1 MQVIS
6 PTDDSLYI
14 ADNHNSHRSQL
25 EKRADV
31 YPSKQVM
38 GVLRSFVLVIL
49 ASSLEADKPAGFG
62 KAISDILAIDRRP
75 YCSVVVITSDSHYL
89 FLDAVL
95 KDIGKRD
102 RLLGI
107 FRLNNNGNY
116 TEYPES
122 DVQLQM
128 DGVVSKARS
137 LRLRSRCLLVV
148 FLHDDE
154 RFLEIFA
161 EGSLRGR
168 LLVWASRLLVITRL
182 SFLRLRSLLASYW
195 TFSMMNAVMMNLE
208 GNSTSL
214 KLYTN
219 LPYSSSGSQIVQV
232 ATWSQENGLSLRRKN
247 NLFAEKFSNFF
258 GATVNVTALPYAPH
272 WLETVEEHPDGST
285 TKIYGGTD
293 YQLLSTISEALNF
306 TIRVLQTSSW
316 DEVATR
322 VEERV
327 SFMATVFHNV
337 LPQRLE
343 RYDYSYTYEYGSL
356 DFCVAKPGLK
366 PRWQALYYPL
376 TDEVWLAIL
385 AALVLVPVVL
395 CLVCVSSHTPTFQVK
410 SGKALSLHAAL
421 ENVFGTLLGQPLLKD
436 LPDGSSS
443 RTVLGTWLVFAFILG
458 TAYRGNLTAS
468 LTIPKYPPR
477 VETVEQLVETFDR
490 ITMPPFGNEFI
501 QFFKQSDNK
510 LYKNMAERMSI
521 VPSVMDGLRQAIK
534 EKEAHVAGRRFM
546 EQTIAKYFSNPDGS
560 TKLYVGRE
568 SILPGISAWP
578 LPHDAPYR
586 PQIDRLM
593 MSVIEAGLYEHWSR
607 TILRLAQGESRKR
620 AREYRE
626 QQQKEKTKNSVSVNE
641 NEMDDPNEDDNQASR
656 PSQALTVVHMQGP
669 LMLLLLGLVAGGICF
684 CLEVVA
690 RHLVSR
696 G

>member
-1 MQVIS
+1 MCS
-6 PTDDSLYI
+6 PRD
-14 ADNHNSHRSQL
+14 A
-25 EKRADV
+25 
-31 YPSKQVM
+31 YPATFS
-38 GVLRSFVLVIL
+38 
-49 ASSLEADKPAGFG
+49 E
-62 KAISDILAIDRRP
+62 
-75 YCSVVVITSDSHYL
+75 
-89 FLDAVL
+89 
-95 KDIGKRD
+95 DIGKTG
-102 RLLGI
+102 RLFGV
-107 FRLNNNGNY
+107 FRLSSGNY
-116 TEYPES
+116 ADYNES

-137 LRLRSRCLLVV
+137 LRLRSKCLLVV
-148 FLHDDE
+148 YLDDDE
-154 RFLEIFA
+154 HFLEVFA

-182 SFLRLRSLLASYW
+182 SFLRLRSLLANYW

-208 GNSTSL
+208 GNSTSVL
-214 KLYTN
+214 IHFRGSFYTN

-232 ATWSQENGLSLRRKN
+232 ATWSQENGLSFRRKN

-272 WLETVEEHPDGST
+272 WLETLVEGPDGST

-293 YQLLSTISEALNF
+293 YQLLSTIAKALNF
-306 TIRVLQTSSW
+306 TISVLHTSSW

-366 PRWQALYYPL
+366 PQWQALYYPF

-395 CLVCVSSHTPTFQVK
+395 RLINTPTFPGE
-410 SGKALSLHAAL
+410 SGMALSVHSAL
-421 ENVFGTLLGQPLLKD
+421 ENVFGSLLGQPLLKD
-436 LPDGSSS
+436 LPEGSSF
-443 RTVLGTWLVFAFILG
+443 RAVLGAWLVFAFILG
-458 TAYRGNLTAS
+458 SAYRGNLTAF

-510 LYKNMAERMSI
+510 LYKTMAEHMSI
-521 VPSVMDGLRQAIK
+521 VPSVMDGLREAIK

-546 EQTIAKYFSNPDGS
+546 EQTIAKHFSNPDGS
-560 TKLYVGRE
+560 TKLYIGRE

-586 PQIDRLM
+586 PQIDRVM

-626 QQQKEKTKNSVSVNE
+626 QQQKEKRKNSVSDSE
-641 NEMDDPNEDDNQASR
+641 NEMDDPSEDDKQASR

-684 CLEVVA
+684 CLEVIT
-690 RHLVSR
+690 RYFVSM
-696 G
+696 GYLSFKD